1 MTSKKSHLR
10 RCSVFS
16 DTRHTIC
23 MASPLKK
30 HYALDMELS
39 FSTPRAFP
47 AGTISVT
54 LKKLI
59 KVGIRKAIRL
69 LNGSIHHRQSEL
81 SCPSAFFRWGIQAR
95 PNSSKVILVLLGL
108 MFISSRV
115 SFSGSIE
122 YSILSMSSCSRLSS
136 SVSC

>member
-1 MTSKKSHLR
+1 MASKKSHPW

-16 DTRHTIC
+16 DTRHTIR
-23 MASPLKK
+23 MPSPLKK
-30 HYALDMELS
+30 HYALGIKLS

-47 AGTISVT
+47 AGTIRFT

-59 KVGIRKAIRL
+59 KVENRKAIRF

-81 SCPSAFFRWGIQAR
+81 NCPSAFFRWGIQAR
-95 PNSSKVILVLLGL
+95 PNSSKVISLLLGL
-108 MFISSRV
+108 MYISSRV
-115 SFSGSIE
+115 SFSRSIE